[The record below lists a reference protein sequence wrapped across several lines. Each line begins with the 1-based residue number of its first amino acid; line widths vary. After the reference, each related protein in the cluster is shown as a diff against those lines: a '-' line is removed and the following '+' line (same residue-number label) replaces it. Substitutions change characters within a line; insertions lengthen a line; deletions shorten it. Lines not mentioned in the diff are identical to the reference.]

1 MKEKIFRNRESN
13 LEILRIIAVIM
24 IIMHHYALFSGFS
37 LGNQITMNQVVINF
51 FQMFGKLGVCLFIII
66 SGYFYDKTKF
76 KLKKLVSLF
85 LQVFI
90 YSMIGLIIGIVTN
103 SKVLNV
109 VTIIKS
115 FFPVTFGVYWFAS
128 CYILLYIFV
137 PFLRKMIENITKKEF
152 KILLTIMI
160 IIWGILANIPM
171 VNLFFNEFIWLMTI
185 YLIGAYIKKYDINI
199 LKTNKNRIR
208 WTILIVVILNI
219 IMIEIEVLAIEM
231 PFLRNRIFNFN
242 NINSPLIL
250 LLTVILFT
258 IFKNLQVK
266 NSKIINTVAST
277 SFGIYLLHENMF
289 LRDFLWKDLIQG
301 AKFIYS
307 PLLIFNAIGGV
318 LVVFFIGV
326 IVDLVIE
333 RLVIQ
338 NIVNLLPKIYH
349 YIEKISIFNK
359 AKD

>member
-37 LGNQITMNQVVINF
+37 LGNQITMNQVIINF

-301 AKFIYS
+301 VKFIYS

-338 NIVNLLPKIYH
+338 NIVNLLSKIYH